1 MNKKALNI
9 LLIPGA
15 LIIWALI
22 LLKIYSFSKKP
33 EIETYSSPIHLDP
46 QDTVLH
52 IDTLKI
58 YANYRDPFLPS
69 SIKMSSITKS
79 NESLIKPVQNKVNAI
94 LPWPKISYRG
104 LIKSIKDGKER
115 ILLTI
120 SDRCIIVEMNSDIE
134 GIKIIA
140 NYPDSLKIQYK
151 KETKTISKN

>member
-1 MNKKALNI
+1 
-9 LLIPGA
+9 
-15 LIIWALI
+15 
-22 LLKIYSFSKKP
+22 
-33 EIETYSSPIHLDP
+33 
-46 QDTVLH
+46 
-52 IDTLKI
+52 
-58 YANYRDPFLPS
+58 
-69 SIKMSSITKS
+69 MSSITKS